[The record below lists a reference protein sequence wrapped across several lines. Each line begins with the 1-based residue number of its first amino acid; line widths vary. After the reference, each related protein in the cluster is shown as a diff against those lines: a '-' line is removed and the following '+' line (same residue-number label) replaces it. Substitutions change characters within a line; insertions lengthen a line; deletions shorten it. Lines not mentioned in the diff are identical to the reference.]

1 MTSLNAP
8 ETEKDER
15 ALNLRDLF
23 EIARRHLWLVL
34 LITGLFFIGTL
45 AYIATLSPAYRAT
58 ATVLLDQDDENGGLL
73 GELAKLG
80 SAPAA
85 VSEIAVLSSR
95 SVAAETARSPL
106 AAAALVRWDRAE
118 LEGALSGE
126 DAYQGTENAV
136 AIDGFPRQLD
146 LETRVENLERYP
158 LWEIVAKFQGRT
170 AGRSQM
176 LARTLRQAPNAP
188 DIVKL
193 TFLDDRTVRVAEV
206 SKKPHL
212 TFMEKNPE
220 VCELGPDKR
229 LEYRGLEL
237 QLAFDDDLTD
247 QMFLVEKEGLE
258 AAIGRVKA
266 GTRVVETQRKS
277 GVLALTYSDTNP
289 VRAAAVANA
298 MCRNY
303 FDLRVAKGRRR
314 AEKTIAFIDT
324 QLEEQNAKLEDAH
337 QKVVSLQEK
346 YPDLIDARTTAQTLI
361 QHVSEIDLQRMRVR
375 LSEQA
380 VADALELIE
389 AGRFDSLSRLG
400 ADLGDPLSVGLIEQ
414 LTAFDTQRMAVNRV
428 DGNGYRLALQEQI
441 LTLENNS
448 AELALQ
454 IQSLHDILRGFRDG
468 DVHAHSMLVEGA
480 SVGVVADPTTLAYLN
495 NLASLEASES
505 QLAQEYTDE
514 WVELIT
520 VRGALAEARE
530 RLAAHLASRLRGL
543 REIHASRL
551 NDLADARERLSVLP
565 GQEREVIEDWI
576 LQTQDKALRH
586 LRERREG
593 LGGQLAE
600 IDGVIDGIEGRL
612 SALPERERELAGPMR
627 ALATHREITTFLT
640 KSLQEAKISAA
651 SSVAAAEFIDPATI
665 PSLRSAPRL
674 GFGLGVGTLLGLFAG
689 LALAFLREQ
698 MRGALHSDRD
708 LEAATGLPVLAT
720 VPDFRRG
727 RHKVSKAKKGFL
739 AMRDDPHG
747 PVAESYRSMR
757 ANLRFCLGDL
767 SSMKT
772 FAITS
777 CAPSEGKSTTNVN
790 MAWAFASGGRRVL
803 LVDADM
809 RLPSVHRYLEI
820 EPGPGLAEV
829 LRGEG
834 QWHDLY
840 VSTQNPNL
848 FVLRA
853 GRLRGSAGD
862 VLTQANTSGL
872 IDELAVAFDMVVFD
886 LPPALVVADVETF
899 SHRLDA
905 LVLLYHAGGQPRDTV
920 ASCVSRLRLAG
931 ARLAGTVMNAYRPER
946 VVHGGYY
953 GDSSYYT
960 DAQNLEEGEDPQ
972 LEQPRSA

>member
-1 MTSLNAP
+1 MTSLNTN
-8 ETEKDER
+8 ETDQEER

-34 LITGLFFIGTL
+34 LITGLFFAGTL
-45 AYIATLSPAYRAT
+45 TYTATLEPAYRAT
-58 ATVLLDQDDENGGLL
+58 ATVLLDQDDESGGLL

-95 SVAAETARSPL
+95 SVAAETARPPAL
-106 AAAALVRWDRAE
+106 GEHLVRWDRAE
-118 LEGALSGE
+118 RRGSQATEAAS
-126 DAYQGTENAV
+126 AGTEQAV
-136 AIDGFPRQLD
+136 EFDDFPRQLD

-158 LWEIVAKFQGRT
+158 LWQWVARFQGRR
-170 AGRSQM
+170 AGNGQL
-176 LARTLRQAPNAP
+176 LARTLSQAPGAP
-188 DIVKL
+188 STVKL
-193 TFLDDRTVRVAEV
+193 AFLDEHTVRVAEV
-206 SKKPHL
+206 SRKPHL
-212 TFMEKNPE
+212 AFLEEQPE
-220 VCELGPDKR
+220 TCTLGADKR

-237 QLAFDDDLTD
+237 QLAFDDDLGGQT
-247 QMFLVEKEGLE
+247 FLVEKQGLD
-258 AAIGRVKA
+258 AAIGRLQG

-277 GVLALTYSDTNP
+277 GVLALTYSDTDP
-289 VRAAAVANA
+289 VRAAAIANA

-324 QLEEQNAKLEDAH
+324 QLQEQNRRLEEAH
-337 QKVVSLQEK
+337 AEVVSLQER
-346 YPDLIDARTTAQTLI
+346 YPDLIDARTTAETLI

-380 VADALELIE
+380 VAEALELIE

-400 ADLGDPLSVGLIEQ
+400 SDLGDPLSVGLIEQ

-428 DGNGYRLALQEQI
+428 DGHGYRLALQEQI
-441 LTLENNS
+441 LSMENQS
-448 AELALQ
+448 VELAVQ
-454 IQSLHDILRGFRDG
+454 IHALHDVLRGFRDG
-468 DVHAHSMLVEGA
+468 DMHAHSMLVEGA
-480 SVGVVADPTTLAYLN
+480 SVGVMADPTTLSYLN
-495 NLASLEASES
+495 NLASLEAAES

-514 WVELIT
+514 WGELIT
-520 VRGALAEARE
+520 VRGSIAEARE
-530 RLAAHLASRLRGL
+530 RLATHLASRLRGL
-543 REIHASRL
+543 REIHANRL
-551 NDLADARERLSVLP
+551 DDLEQARERLKELP

-576 LQTQDKALRH
+576 VQTQGKAVRH

-593 LGGQLAE
+593 LSGQLAE
-600 IDGVIDGIEGRL
+600 IDGVIAGIEGRL
-612 SALPERERELAGPMR
+612 AALPERERELAGPMR

-665 PSLRSAPRL
+665 PTLRSAPRL
-674 GFGLGVGTLLGLFAG
+674 GFGLVVGTLLGVFAG

-708 LEAATGLPVLAT
+708 LENATGLPVLAT

-727 RHKVSKAKKGFL
+727 RHKVRKAGKGFL

-747 PVAESYRSMR
+747 PVAESYRSLR

-809 RLPSVHRYLEI
+809 RLPSVHRYLEL

-840 VSTQNPNL
+840 VATQNPNL

-872 IDELAVAFDMVVFD
+872 IDELAVAFDMIVFD
-886 LPPALVVADVETF
+886 LPPAMVVADVETF

-905 LVLLYHAGGQPRDTV
+905 LALLYHAGGLPRDTV
-920 ASCVSRLRLAG
+920 TACVSRLRQAG

-946 VVHGGYY
+946 TVHGGYY
-953 GDSSYYT
+953 GKSYYYT
-960 DAQNLEEGEDPQ
+960 SGQNFDEDEAESFEARQ
-972 LEQPRSA
+972 SA